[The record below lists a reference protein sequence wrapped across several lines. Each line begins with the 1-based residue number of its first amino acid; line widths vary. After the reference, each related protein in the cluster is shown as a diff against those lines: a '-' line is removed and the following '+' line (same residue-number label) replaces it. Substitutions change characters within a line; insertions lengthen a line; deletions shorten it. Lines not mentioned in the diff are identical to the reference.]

1 MNSIAQRIIRH
12 LPLPKVRASIARGIA
27 DLGVRRGVPLDEVL
41 AGAGLTPEDI
51 RDLDQ
56 EVPGLV
62 VGKLM
67 QDMARRFPNEPLGLQ
82 IAREIPASFFGPLG
96 YAVRHAATVRDA
108 MTLYAR
114 YIRIVSSHARVTL
127 EEAPGGLRVV
137 LSHHPMLA
145 RMRHPI
151 EAGLAMG
158 ARTVGLVPPMSEI
171 AEVTFVHAPT
181 GPVEDYRAFFGVTP
195 LFGQRRNSVLVPDSF
210 LDSPMPQADA
220 AYHDYL
226 TGLLHRTPGFSALD
240 DAEIAEALSWCADRS
255 DYRVEAL
262 AERAGLTPR
271 TLHRRLAQSGLSP
284 RDLLDDARFGRAQAL
299 LSDRGLPIADV
310 TLLLGY
316 SEERAFI
323 RAFKRWSGKTP
334 AAYRA
339 ALSGALPA

>member
-1 MNSIAQRIIRH
+1 MNSIVQRIVRH
-12 LPLPKVRASIARGIA
+12 LPVPKVRASVARGIA
-27 DLGVRRGVPLDEVL
+27 ELGVGRGVPLEEAL
-41 AGAGLTPEDI
+41 AGAGLAPEDI

-56 EVPGLV
+56 EVPALV

-67 QDMARRFPNEPLGLQ
+67 QDMARRFPDEPLGLQ

-108 MTLYAR
+108 MELFAR
-114 YIRIVSSHARVTL
+114 YIEIVSSHARVRL
-127 EEAPGGLRVV
+127 EEDRGGLRVV
-137 LSHHPMLA
+137 LSHHPMIA
-145 RMRHPI
+145 RLRHPI

-158 ARTVGLVPPMSEI
+158 CRSLGMVPPIAEI
-171 AEVTFVHAPT
+171 AEITFAHAPT
-181 GPVEDYRAFFGVTP
+181 GPVAAYRDFFGVTP
-195 LFGQRRNSVLVPDSF
+195 HFGQRRNSVLFPDSY
-210 LDSPMPQADA
+210 LDRALPQADA

-226 TGLLHRTPGFSALD
+226 TKLLHRTPGFSALD
-240 DAEIAEALSWCADRS
+240 DAEIGEALIWCADRG

-271 TLHRRLAQSGLSP
+271 TLHRRLAQNGMSP
-284 RDLLDDARFGRAQAL
+284 RDLLDDARFGRAQGL
-299 LSDRGLPIADV
+299 LSDRALPITDIAF
-310 TLLLGY
+310 LLGY

-339 ALSGALPA
+339 EQAGRQPA